1 MNLLTMKDITKAYT
15 DKVLFDHI
23 DFSIDDGEKVGVIG
37 INGTGKSTLLK
48 IIAGLE
54 ETETGEIVK
63 GNRVHVNYLPQ
74 NPVFPDGCT
83 IYDYVIKAN
92 ETLDNHWSI
101 EGEAKTILNKL
112 GFTEYDVKIATLSG
126 GQKKKV
132 ALAGALLSDSEILIL
147 DEPTNHLD
155 NDMTEWLENY
165 LRAYRGALIMVTHD
179 RYFLDLVCNRIV
191 EIDKGKVYSYNSNYE
206 GYLELKA
213 AREEQALATQ
223 DKHANILRKEI
234 AWMQRGAR
242 ARSTKQKAHIQ
253 RYEALKNEEK
263 IKADGQVE
271 INALA
276 SRLGKK
282 TIELQHIT
290 VGYGKHILI
299 RDFTYIFLK
308 TDRIGILGPNGCG
321 KTTLI
326 KTIMQAAAEQL
337 GTKSTEQ
344 ENTQTTGNS
353 DRLVKKAGTID
364 IGDTVKIGYYAQ
376 ENGAWNEQQ
385 KVIDYIRD
393 TAEYIQTSDG
403 TITASQMLEKFL
415 FEGSLQY
422 QPIGKLSGGEKRRLY
437 LCKVLMEAPNVLI
450 LDEPTNDLDIQTLC
464 ILEDYLDSFQGILI
478 TVSHDRYFLDRVV
491 RRMLTFEGN
500 GVVQQYNG
508 SYTEYFQQKEE
519 SEQAVNNKSL
529 LSSDRGQ
536 SHGNKNYD
544 DKNAGI
550 QENIEK
556 SEKTGKVKTEKLK
569 FTYQEKKEYETI
581 EQDIENLE
589 MHITELEAAILR
601 TATDFVKLNELTKEK
616 EETEQTLEEK
626 MERYVYLE
634 ELAEKI
640 ENQ

>member
-1 MNLLTMKDITKAYT
+1 MNLLTMKDITKAFT
-15 DKVLFDHI
+15 DKVLFDHV
-23 DFSIDDGEKVGVIG
+23 DFSIEDGEKVGVIG

-54 ETETGEIVK
+54 EHETGEIVK
-63 GNRVHVNYLPQ
+63 GNHVHVNYLPQ
-74 NPVFPDGCT
+74 NPIFPDDST

-112 GFTEYDVKIATLSG
+112 GFTRYDVKIATLSG

-132 ALAGALLSDSEILIL
+132 ALAAALLSDSEILIL

-191 EIDKGKVYSYNSNYE
+191 EIDKGKLYSYNSNYE

-213 AREEQALATQ
+213 ARVEQAMATR

-253 RYEALKNEEK
+253 RYETLKNEEK
-263 IKADGQVE
+263 VKADGQVE

-282 TIELQHIT
+282 TIELHKIT
-290 VGYGKHILI
+290 AGYGEHVLI
-299 RDFTYIFLK
+299 RDFTYIFLR

-326 KTIMQAAAEQL
+326 RTIMQTLPLMSGSIE
-337 GTKSTEQ
+337 
-344 ENTQTTGNS
+344 
-353 DRLVKKAGTID
+353 
-364 IGDTVKIGYYAQ
+364 IGDTVRIGYYAQ
-376 ENGAWNEQQ
+376 ENGALNLEQ
-385 KVIDYIRD
+385 KVIEYIRD
-393 TAEYIQTSDG
+393 TAEYIQTSEG
-403 TITASQMLEKFL
+403 TVTASQMLEKFL
-415 FEGSLQY
+415 FEGALQY
-422 QPIGKLSGGEKRRLY
+422 QPIGKLSGGERRRLY

-464 ILEDYLDSFQGILI
+464 ILEDYLDTFPGILI

-491 RRMLTFEGN
+491 RRMLTFEGD
-500 GVVQQYNG
+500 GQVEQFNG
-508 SYTEYFQQKEE
+508 SYTEYFQRKEE
-519 SEQAVNNKSL
+519 QEATAYDSVPANSC
-529 LSSDRGQ
+529 
-536 SHGNKNYD
+536 KNPA
-544 DKNAGI
+544 DKN
-550 QENIEK
+550 ENSHENTTN

-569 FTYQEKKEYETI
+569 FTYQEKKDYEII
-581 EQDIENLE
+581 EQEIEKLE
-589 MHITELEAAILR
+589 QKIAGIDATILK
-601 TATDFVKLNELTKEK
+601 TTTDFVKLNELTREK
-616 EETEQTLEEK
+616 EAAEQALEEK

-640 ENQ
+640 FLIP

>member
-15 DKVLFDHI
+15 DKVLFDHV
-23 DFSIDDGEKVGVIG
+23 DFSIDDGEKVGIIG

-48 IIAGLE
+48 IIAELE
-54 ETETGEIVK
+54 YHETGEIVK
-63 GNRVHVNYLPQ
+63 GNHVHINYLPQ
-74 NPVFPDGCT
+74 NPIFPKERT
-83 IYDYVIKAN
+83 IYDYVVKAN

-112 GFTEYDVKIATLSG
+112 GFTDYEVQIEQLSG

-132 ALAGALLSDSEILIL
+132 ALAAALLSNSEILIL

-155 NDMTEWLENY
+155 NEMTEWLENY

-191 EIDKGKVYSYNSNYE
+191 EIDKGRLYSYNSNYE
-206 GYLELKA
+206 GYLALKA
-213 AREEQALATQ
+213 EREEMALATQ
-223 DKHANILRKEI
+223 DKHANILRKEME
-234 AWMQRGAR
+234 WMQRGAR

-263 IKADGQVE
+263 VKIDGQVE

-282 TIELQHIT
+282 TIELNHIT
-290 VGYGKHILI
+290 TGYGDKILI

-321 KTTLI
+321 KTTFI
-326 KTIMQAAAEQL
+326 KTIMQTLPLMEGSL
-337 GTKSTEQ
+337 E
-344 ENTQTTGNS
+344 
-353 DRLVKKAGTID
+353 

-376 ENGAWNEQQ
+376 ENEALDDKQ

-393 TAEYIQTSDG
+393 TAEYIQTSEG
-403 TITASQMLEKFL
+403 TVTASQMLEKFL
-415 FEGSLQY
+415 FEGALQY

-437 LCKVLMEAPNVLI
+437 LCKILMEAPNVLI

-464 ILEDYLDSFQGILI
+464 ILEDYLDSFPGILI

-500 GVVQQYNG
+500 GRVEQFNG
-508 SYTEYFQQKEE
+508 SYTEYFQEKEE
-519 SEQAVNNKSL
+519 GELSNN
-529 LSSDRGQ
+529 DRIPAN
-536 SHGNKNYD
+536 SIKNHAE
-544 DKNAGI
+544 K
-550 QENIEK
+550 NIEI
-556 SEKTGKVKTEKLK
+556 EENDENTGKTAKVKTEKLK
-569 FTYQEKKEYETI
+569 FTYQEKKDYETI
-581 EQDIENLE
+581 EQDIEKLE
-589 MHITELEAAILR
+589 NKIAEIDATILK
-601 TATDFVKLNELTKEK
+601 TATDFVRLNELTKEK
-616 EETEQTLEEK
+616 EKTEALLEEK

-640 ENQ
+640 AEQSQGKICLTKCMDFTMI